1 MADKTTQRIAV
12 VQVRGTIG
20 ATGNAK
26 ATLRSLR
33 LHRQN
38 YCTIIPHSPEYLGML
53 QRAKDFITWGEID
66 DATHK
71 LLVDQKG
78 EEFKGGKEEEGKYVQ
93 EGGKMLKRH
102 FRLSPPRKGY
112 GRKGTKEVFSKGG
125 ALGYRGEKINDLLQ
139 RMI

>member
-38 YCTIIPHSPEYLGML
+38 YCCSNLQAHNL
-53 QRAKDFITWGEID
+53 QRKC
-66 DATHK
+66 
-71 LLVDQKG
+71 LLSLR
-78 EEFKGGKEEEGKYVQ
+78 
-93 EGGKMLKRH
+93 MLPD
-102 FRLSPPRKGY
+102 RLSFRKCI
-112 GRKGTKEVFSKGG
+112 
-125 ALGYRGEKINDLLQ
+125 L
-139 RMI
+139 